1 MRRGKGRKSPTT
13 GRLPRRA
20 SLAATAAAAAVVV
33 PLLARIH
40 PSDPKAEKAF
50 FLLPNVD
57 LALTLLSFRA
67 APCVCSYDILGEG
80 R

>member
-1 MRRGKGRKSPTT
+1 MRREEYFICCS
-13 GRLPRRA
+13 
-20 SLAATAAAAAVVV
+20 SLVRSCESEH
-33 PLLARIH
+33 LIH

-67 APCVCSYDILGEG
+67 APCVCSYDISGEG

>member
-1 MRRGKGRKSPTT
+1 MLFVARSFVRIRAFDSSIRSQGRKS
-13 GRLPRRA
+13 
-20 SLAATAAAAAVVV
+20 V
-33 PLLARIH
+33 
-40 PSDPKAEKAF
+40 

-67 APCVCSYDILGEG
+67 APCVCSYDISGEG